1 MGYWSEFDLRSALQ
15 NKSSPSL
22 CPERSCRLKKRR
34 AHLATAADPRNE
46 TKERRKEERS
56 GEREKAFKKR
66 LPAAVHP
73 CIEETS
79 LAQIM
84 NSCFKLPISTNL
96 PGIRYLHEVDLGNW
110 SLMLIKAASPPVTR
124 SRRVGHTANAAWN
137 RPTLISLPI
146 RS

>member
-1 MGYWSEFDLRSALQ
+1 MYLMGYWSEFDLRSALQ

-34 AHLATAADPRNE
+34 AHLATAA
-46 TKERRKEERS
+46 EERDEN
-56 GEREKAFKKR
+56 GGRKKGAERGKRAFKKR

-84 NSCFKLPISTNL
+84 NSCFKLPISLYL
-96 PGIRYLHEVDLGNW
+96 PGIRYLHEVDLGN
-110 SLMLIKAASPPVTR
+110 
-124 SRRVGHTANAAWN
+124 
-137 RPTLISLPI
+137 
-146 RS
+146 